1 MDVKPHSLAVQHWLL
16 SLLTLELLCV
26 IIYLDKEGGKVM
38 VSKLE
43 KNREGGWQV
52 TVDLPEGK
60 FCRIFHYKVD
70 EERLIQD
77 IDNIVERVRNYGL
90 NGYFKRQN

>member
-1 MDVKPHSLAVQHWLL
+1 ML
-16 SLLTLELLCV
+16 SIGSGNGRKLPEYGINLIERIT
-26 IIYLDKEGGKVM
+26 KNKGGKVM

-70 EERLIQD
+70 AARLIQD

-90 NGYFKRQN
+90 NGYFRRRD